1 MRNEIANFRDCKS
14 IAIMGGTFDP
24 IHYGHLVT
32 AEAVRHRFQVDKVV
46 FIPTGRPAHKTD
58 KEVTHNEHRYLMAV
72 LATMRNENFEV
83 SRLEID
89 RPGITYTIDTIEQLK
104 KMCRPDVRLYFI
116 TGADAIHQIMTWKEP
131 ERLLSLCD
139 FVAVTRPGYQKN
151 QMFEEIGE
159 LREKFASR
167 IHYMEVPALAISSS
181 DIRTRAQKGMPI
193 QYLLP
198 QEVEDYIHKFGL
210 YRNQRKNEVKFMLP
224 IEVMQEKL
232 QSTLSVKR
240 YIHTMGV
247 SEEAVRLA
255 EIFGTQA
262 EQQKAKVAGLL
273 HDCAKDYPKEL
284 REQGFAVVAVNY
296 RLSPKAKNPAYIED
310 AAEAVAWVFKNIEKY
325 GGRKDH
331 IFVSGHS
338 AGGYLSLILAM
349 DKKYMAAYGA
359 DADSVAAYLPVSGQT
374 VTHFTIRKER
384 GLPDGIPVVDEY
396 APVNKARKETAP
408 LVLITG
414 DKHLEMAARYEE
426 NALLEAVLKSIGNK
440 KVTLYEMQGFDHGQ
454 VLGPA
459 CYLIADYVKRFK

>member
-1 MRNEIANFRDCKS
+1 MDAIWLYAAYWEGILKNTEINKTMKKIFSLLFLLCACIAQAQNAYRTNKDISYVSGSETDTYRLERCKLDIYYPENKKDFS
-14 IAIMGGTFDP
+14 TIVWFHGG
-24 IHYGHLVT
+24 GM
-32 AEAVRHRFQVDKVV
+32 EGGNK
-46 FIPTGRPAHKTD
+46 FIP
-58 KEVTHNEHRYLMAV
+58 
-72 LATMRNENFEV
+72 
-83 SRLEID
+83 
-89 RPGITYTIDTIEQLK
+89 Q
-104 KMCRPDVRLYFI
+104 
-116 TGADAIHQIMTWKEP
+116 
-131 ERLLSLCD
+131 
-139 FVAVTRPGYQKN
+139 
-151 QMFEEIGE
+151 
-159 LREKFASR
+159 
-167 IHYMEVPALAISSS
+167 
-181 DIRTRAQKGMPI
+181 
-193 QYLLP
+193 
-198 QEVEDYIHKFGL
+198 
-210 YRNQRKNEVKFMLP
+210 
-224 IEVMQEKL
+224 
-232 QSTLSVKR
+232 
-240 YIHTMGV
+240 
-247 SEEAVRLA
+247 
-255 EIFGTQA
+255 
-262 EQQKAKVAGLL
+262 
-273 HDCAKDYPKEL
+273 EL

-349 DKKYMAAYGA
+349 DKKYMTAYGA

-459 CYLIADYVKRFK
+459 CYLIADYVKRFR

>member
-1 MRNEIANFRDCKS
+1 MKKIFS
-14 IAIMGGTFDP
+14 LLFL
-24 IHYGHLVT
+24 LVT
-32 AEAVRHRFQVDKVV
+32 CIAQAQNVYR
-46 FIPTGRPAHKTD
+46 TD
-58 KEVTHNEHRYLMAV
+58 KDISYVSGSETDTYRQERCKLDIYYP
-72 LATMRNENFEV
+72 ENKKDF
-83 SRLEID
+83 S
-89 RPGITYTIDTIEQLK
+89 TIVWFHGGGMEGGNK
-104 KMCRPDVRLYFI
+104 FI
-116 TGADAIHQIMTWKEP
+116 
-131 ERLLSLCD
+131 
-139 FVAVTRPGYQKN
+139 
-151 QMFEEIGE
+151 
-159 LREKFASR
+159 
-167 IHYMEVPALAISSS
+167 
-181 DIRTRAQKGMPI
+181 
-193 QYLLP
+193 
-198 QEVEDYIHKFGL
+198 
-210 YRNQRKNEVKFMLP
+210 
-224 IEVMQEKL
+224 
-232 QSTLSVKR
+232 
-240 YIHTMGV
+240 
-247 SEEAVRLA
+247 
-255 EIFGTQA
+255 
-262 EQQKAKVAGLL
+262 
-273 HDCAKDYPKEL
+273 PKEL

-325 GGRKDH
+325 GGRRDH

-459 CYLIADYVKRFK
+459 CCLIADYVKRFK

>member
-1 MRNEIANFRDCKS
+1 MKKICLLLFLLCACIAQAQNVYR
-14 IAIMGGTFDP
+14 
-24 IHYGHLVT
+24 
-32 AEAVRHRFQVDKVV
+32 
-46 FIPTGRPAHKTD
+46 TD
-58 KEVTHNEHRYLMAV
+58 KDISY
-72 LATMRNENFEV
+72 V
-83 SRLEID
+83 SGSETDTYRLERCKLDIYYPENKKD
-89 RPGITYTIDTIEQLK
+89 FSTIVWFHGGGMEGGNK
-104 KMCRPDVRLYFI
+104 FI
-116 TGADAIHQIMTWKEP
+116 
-131 ERLLSLCD
+131 
-139 FVAVTRPGYQKN
+139 
-151 QMFEEIGE
+151 
-159 LREKFASR
+159 
-167 IHYMEVPALAISSS
+167 
-181 DIRTRAQKGMPI
+181 
-193 QYLLP
+193 
-198 QEVEDYIHKFGL
+198 
-210 YRNQRKNEVKFMLP
+210 
-224 IEVMQEKL
+224 
-232 QSTLSVKR
+232 
-240 YIHTMGV
+240 
-247 SEEAVRLA
+247 
-255 EIFGTQA
+255 
-262 EQQKAKVAGLL
+262 
-273 HDCAKDYPKEL
+273 PKEL

-310 AAEAVAWVFKNIEKY
+310 AAEAVAWVFKNIEKC

-459 CYLIADYVKRFK
+459 CCLIADYVKRFK

>member
-1 MRNEIANFRDCKS
+1 MDAIWLYAAYWERILKNTEINKIMKKICLLLFLLCAC
-14 IAIMGGTFDP
+14 IAQAQNAYRTNKDISYVSGS
-24 IHYGHLVT
+24 
-32 AEAVRHRFQVDKVV
+32 E
-46 FIPTGRPAHKTD
+46 TD
-58 KEVTHNEHRYLMAV
+58 TY
-72 LATMRNENFEV
+72 
-83 SRLEID
+83 RLERCKLDIYYPENKKD
-89 RPGITYTIDTIEQLK
+89 FSTIVWFHGGGMEGGNK
-104 KMCRPDVRLYFI
+104 FI
-116 TGADAIHQIMTWKEP
+116 
-131 ERLLSLCD
+131 
-139 FVAVTRPGYQKN
+139 
-151 QMFEEIGE
+151 
-159 LREKFASR
+159 
-167 IHYMEVPALAISSS
+167 
-181 DIRTRAQKGMPI
+181 
-193 QYLLP
+193 
-198 QEVEDYIHKFGL
+198 
-210 YRNQRKNEVKFMLP
+210 
-224 IEVMQEKL
+224 
-232 QSTLSVKR
+232 
-240 YIHTMGV
+240 
-247 SEEAVRLA
+247 
-255 EIFGTQA
+255 
-262 EQQKAKVAGLL
+262 
-273 HDCAKDYPKEL
+273 PKEL

-310 AAEAVAWVFKNIEKY
+310 AAEAVAWVFKNIKKY

-359 DADSVAAYLPVSGQT
+359 NADSVAAYLPVSGQT

-459 CYLIADYVKRFK
+459 CCLIADYVKRFK

>member
-1 MRNEIANFRDCKS
+1 MDAIWLYAAYWERILKNTEINKIMKKICLLLFLLCAC
-14 IAIMGGTFDP
+14 IAQAQNAYRTNKDISYVSGS
-24 IHYGHLVT
+24 
-32 AEAVRHRFQVDKVV
+32 E
-46 FIPTGRPAHKTD
+46 TD
-58 KEVTHNEHRYLMAV
+58 TY
-72 LATMRNENFEV
+72 
-83 SRLEID
+83 RLERCKLDIYYPENKKD
-89 RPGITYTIDTIEQLK
+89 FSTIVWFHGGGMEGGNK
-104 KMCRPDVRLYFI
+104 
-116 TGADAIHQIMTWKEP
+116 
-131 ERLLSLCD
+131 
-139 FVAVTRPGYQKN
+139 FV
-151 QMFEEIGE
+151 
-159 LREKFASR
+159 
-167 IHYMEVPALAISSS
+167 
-181 DIRTRAQKGMPI
+181 
-193 QYLLP
+193 
-198 QEVEDYIHKFGL
+198 
-210 YRNQRKNEVKFMLP
+210 
-224 IEVMQEKL
+224 
-232 QSTLSVKR
+232 
-240 YIHTMGV
+240 
-247 SEEAVRLA
+247 
-255 EIFGTQA
+255 
-262 EQQKAKVAGLL
+262 
-273 HDCAKDYPKEL
+273 PKEL
-284 REQGFAVVAVNY
+284 REQGFAVVTVNY

-310 AAEAVAWVFKNIEKY
+310 AAEAVAWVFKNIKKY

-459 CYLIADYVKRFK
+459 CCLIADYVKRFK

>member
-1 MRNEIANFRDCKS
+1 MDAIWLYAAYWERILKNTEINKIMKKICLLLFLLCAC
-14 IAIMGGTFDP
+14 IAQAQNAYRTNKDISYVSGS
-24 IHYGHLVT
+24 
-32 AEAVRHRFQVDKVV
+32 E
-46 FIPTGRPAHKTD
+46 TD
-58 KEVTHNEHRYLMAV
+58 TY
-72 LATMRNENFEV
+72 
-83 SRLEID
+83 RLERCKLDIYYPENKKD
-89 RPGITYTIDTIEQLK
+89 FSTIVWFHGGGMEGGNK
-104 KMCRPDVRLYFI
+104 FI
-116 TGADAIHQIMTWKEP
+116 
-131 ERLLSLCD
+131 
-139 FVAVTRPGYQKN
+139 
-151 QMFEEIGE
+151 
-159 LREKFASR
+159 
-167 IHYMEVPALAISSS
+167 
-181 DIRTRAQKGMPI
+181 
-193 QYLLP
+193 
-198 QEVEDYIHKFGL
+198 
-210 YRNQRKNEVKFMLP
+210 
-224 IEVMQEKL
+224 
-232 QSTLSVKR
+232 
-240 YIHTMGV
+240 
-247 SEEAVRLA
+247 
-255 EIFGTQA
+255 
-262 EQQKAKVAGLL
+262 
-273 HDCAKDYPKEL
+273 PKEL

-310 AAEAVAWVFKNIEKY
+310 AAEAVAWVFKNIKKY

-359 DADSVAAYLPVSGQT
+359 NADSVAAYLPVSGQT

-454 VLGPA
+454 ALGPA

>member
-1 MRNEIANFRDCKS
+1 MKKICFLLFLFCTCIAQAQNAYR
-14 IAIMGGTFDP
+14 
-24 IHYGHLVT
+24 
-32 AEAVRHRFQVDKVV
+32 
-46 FIPTGRPAHKTD
+46 TD
-58 KEVTHNEHRYLMAV
+58 KDISY
-72 LATMRNENFEV
+72 V
-83 SRLEID
+83 SGSETDTYRLERCKLDIYYPENKKD
-89 RPGITYTIDTIEQLK
+89 FSTIVWVHGGGMEGGNK
-104 KMCRPDVRLYFI
+104 
-116 TGADAIHQIMTWKEP
+116 
-131 ERLLSLCD
+131 
-139 FVAVTRPGYQKN
+139 FV
-151 QMFEEIGE
+151 
-159 LREKFASR
+159 
-167 IHYMEVPALAISSS
+167 
-181 DIRTRAQKGMPI
+181 
-193 QYLLP
+193 
-198 QEVEDYIHKFGL
+198 
-210 YRNQRKNEVKFMLP
+210 
-224 IEVMQEKL
+224 
-232 QSTLSVKR
+232 
-240 YIHTMGV
+240 
-247 SEEAVRLA
+247 
-255 EIFGTQA
+255 
-262 EQQKAKVAGLL
+262 
-273 HDCAKDYPKEL
+273 PKEL
-284 REQGFAVVAVNY
+284 REQGFAVVTVNY

-325 GGRKDH
+325 GGRRDH